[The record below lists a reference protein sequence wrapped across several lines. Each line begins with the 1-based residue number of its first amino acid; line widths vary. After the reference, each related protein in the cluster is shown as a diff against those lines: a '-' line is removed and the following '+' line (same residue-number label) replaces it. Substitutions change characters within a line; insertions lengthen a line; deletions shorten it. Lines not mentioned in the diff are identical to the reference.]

1 MCDNDVDDDA
11 PLSSSKTVIVNDDN
25 TYDNNGVDDDT
36 PLFSATTDVGNYNDV
51 YDADGVD
58 DVKVK

>member
-1 MCDNDVDDDA
+1 MMIMLMIIMV
-11 PLSSSKTVIVNDDN
+11 LI
-25 TYDNNGVDDDT
+25 DDT